1 DTAYSVL
8 QVVASNME
16 RAIKVISVE
25 RGYDPRDFCLVSFG
39 GAGALHACELAR
51 SLSIPKVL
59 VPPYPGVLSALGM
72 AVADVV
78 KSYVQGLLGPLDEA
92 RLQRAKE
99 TAQELVKRAAA
110 DLRREGVAP
119 GDGVIHVL
127 LDLRYQRQ
135 SFELTLPAHKLAAGG
150 VAPGEL
156 CPELS
161 SAFHQAH
168 EKAYGYA
175 NPGER
180 IELVA
185 VRVRAEGG
193 VKRSVP
199 PLMGQRSG
207 RLVPDQ
213 ALMTRFDGVR
223 IRTPV

>member
-1 DTAYSVL
+1 
-8 QVVASNME
+8 
-16 RAIKVISVE
+16 
-25 RGYDPRDFCLVSFG
+25 
-39 GAGALHACELAR
+39 
-51 SLSIPKVL
+51 
-59 VPPYPGVLSALGM
+59 
-72 AVADVV
+72 
-78 KSYVQGLLGPLDEA
+78 GLLGPLDEA

-135 SFELTLPAHKLAAGG
+135 SFDLTVPAHKLADEG

-185 VRVRAEGG
+185 VRVRAEGR

-223 IRTPV
+223 IRTPVYRRERLTAGASIPGPAILVEPHATTVIPPHDTAWVTPTGALLIESASRE